1 MPPKFKFTAEQI
13 LHTARD
19 LVREQGWPAL
29 STRSLAQALG
39 TSARPIYSFFKSM
52 DALEQALVLEALNLM
67 YTHMTTVVT
76 GDPWIDHGIGYVMF
90 ARKESHLFRG
100 SNNEK
105 NIRHFK
111 AYGDGVWKRCTD
123 SLKGYDGFKGLSEQE
138 IYNVQLTRWLLCHG
152 LAFQVSN
159 PPPRT
164 WDDEAIIRV
173 VEEGSFAILR
183 GLKGGEAMKRAGPG
197 RDRGGP

>member
-1 MPPKFKFTAEQI
+1 MPPKFKFTPEQI
-13 LHTARD
+13 LYTARD

-52 DALEQALVLEALNLM
+52 EALEEALVLEALTLM
-67 YTHMTTVVT
+67 YAHMTTAVT

-90 ARKESHLFRG
+90 ARRETHLFRG

-111 AYGDGVWKRCTD
+111 THGEAVWKRCTD
-123 SLKGYDGFKGLSEQE
+123 SLAGYDGFKGLSEDE
-138 IYNVQLTRWLLCHG
+138 IYKVQLTRWLLCHG

-159 PPPRT
+159 PPPDT
-164 WDDEAIIRV
+164 WDDDTIIRV
-173 VEEGSFAILR
+173 VREGSLAILT
-183 GLKGGEAMKRAGPG
+183 GLKGQGRQKDRAGNG
-197 RDRGGP
+197 NL